1 MFLNHLLS
9 SGVHFDL
16 PSVLFPTSVRSLR
29 ISENSSSQIN
39 AGRLGSPHVNIFDSQ
54 VCHLFV
60 LVTQTRTVSV
70 RYSVKGLC
78 RLQEKIR
85 NKQKT
90 WSRELKVNSPAK
102 TWDASDV
109 KLVIYLFMCV
119 LLELNI
125 RVFIRHD
132 KKIKAAIILDVLGLI
147 LQIQEFVSYLEFISV
162 YEIRLG
168 RLP

>member
-1 MFLNHLLS
+1 M
-9 SGVHFDL
+9 
-16 PSVLFPTSVRSLR
+16 
-29 ISENSSSQIN
+29 
-39 AGRLGSPHVNIFDSQ
+39 
-54 VCHLFV
+54 
-60 LVTQTRTVSV
+60 
-70 RYSVKGLC
+70 
-78 RLQEKIR
+78 
-85 NKQKT
+85 
-90 WSRELKVNSPAK
+90 
-102 TWDASDV
+102 WDASDV